1 MFIVD
6 ERRPHA
12 PRQSQHHTWLTQT
25 LAEVADLVAE
35 LAEGDPLLGA
45 GFGAHETPL
54 EGELTGEAIVV
65 RWGPVS

>member
-25 LAEVADLVAE
+25 LSEVADLVADLTE
-35 LAEGDPLLGA
+35 DDPLIGA
-45 GFGAHETPL
+45 AFGAHATPL
-54 EGELTGEAIVV
+54 EGELTGEAIVL